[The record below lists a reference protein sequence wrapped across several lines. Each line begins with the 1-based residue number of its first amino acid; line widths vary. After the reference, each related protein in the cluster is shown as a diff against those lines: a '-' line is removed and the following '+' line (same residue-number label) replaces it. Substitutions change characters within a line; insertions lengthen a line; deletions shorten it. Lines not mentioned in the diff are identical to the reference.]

1 MLSLDP
7 LRHLSAAPLSRF
19 SHARVE
25 HPSTR
30 QPGFTVHHGA
40 HSDLT
45 TAGRSNHLKSIS
57 SSIYQSLKVS
67 HLQVNKSMRF
77 SRQFLGQP
85 EEASTHES
93 AKTNTASHVVLLLRI
108 EWSLS
113 LHAVID
119 DKMIPLWP
127 WPWTYKPQ
135 NKWVSGTHVPEVF
148 ISTSIDVVVFKFREI
163 CPTGNRWNCALFA
176 WSKKQTKFRL
186 PLKLSLLLGSRP
198 KSARSSPQQCT
209 QSVSN
214 FIQIGSHSAKL

>member
-1 MLSLDP
+1 VTYTDVASCTPLRSPVTSPPIAVSSGDLESQSDRWADVLLSTPYGSSTIPSVHPVYPSSGRMLSLDP

-108 EWSLS
+108 E
-113 LHAVID
+113 
-119 DKMIPLWP
+119 
-127 WPWTYKPQ
+127 
-135 NKWVSGTHVPEVF
+135 
-148 ISTSIDVVVFKFREI
+148 
-163 CPTGNRWNCALFA
+163 
-176 WSKKQTKFRL
+176 
-186 PLKLSLLLGSRP
+186 
-198 KSARSSPQQCT
+198 
-209 QSVSN
+209 
-214 FIQIGSHSAKL
+214 